1 MKIWT
6 DGSCNHLTGIGGWA
20 WAVSETLWK
29 SGHVEDTTNQRMEL
43 QAVIEALEW
52 ARENGKNPV
61 TIVTDSAYVMN
72 CFTQGWWHGWT
83 NKGVKIKTGNIVK
96 NWDLWSRLI
105 PLATQKGVEF
115 EKVKGHSGD
124 FMNDFVDFL
133 AKKAASLVTK

>member
-6 DGSCNHLTGIGGWA
+6 DGSCNHLTRVGGWA

-72 CFTQGWWHGWT
+72 CFTQGWWVGWS
-83 NKGVKIKTGNIVK
+83 NGIKLKTGNPVK
-96 NWDLWSRLI
+96 NWDLWNRLI
-105 PLATQKGVEF
+105 PLAIREGVEF
-115 EKVKGHSGD
+115 EKVKGHSGVP
-124 FMNDFVDFL
+124 MNEFVDKL
-133 AKKAASLVTK
+133 ANLAAKAGVKV